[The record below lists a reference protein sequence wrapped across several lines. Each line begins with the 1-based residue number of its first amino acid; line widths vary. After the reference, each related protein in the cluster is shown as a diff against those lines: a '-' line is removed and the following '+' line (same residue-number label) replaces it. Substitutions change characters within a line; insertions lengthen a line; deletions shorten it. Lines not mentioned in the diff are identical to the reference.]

1 MIVILLPLSPVL
13 GVSEGDEG
21 PQWRAV
27 RTTLQRSDQLLC
39 LLRMVFVRVA
49 GEESVFVVVVVLM
62 FVRVFVFVCVRVL
75 ALLPGRMRTALHG
88 GEREKAGWGMD

>member
-21 PQWRAV
+21 SQWRAV

-49 GEESVFVVVVVLM
+49 GEESVFVVVVV
-62 FVRVFVFVCVRVL
+62 RVFVVVCVRVL
-75 ALLPGRMRTALHG
+75 ALLPSRMRTALHG
-88 GEREKAGWGMD
+88 GEREKAGWGMH